1 MELSEEW
8 KAYFPIGKS
17 LEPPLLSSSSSSS
30 STNHGPLFFI
40 PKPKTLP
47 KTLFSSP
54 SLLPPLLPPPP
65 RLSFSRFLSTSSVPY
80 STSFSIASR
89 FGPTSSHH
97 HDVSSL
103 LSHNRL
109 RLLHCLDHNISI
121 VFFTTGSNHD
131 RIGFFSV
138 HVQDGDFTFLGD
150 RNGDVFVSNNHFNHK
165 ISSILV
171 NPVDD
176 FDGISGDSVVGYLM
190 ASTLYAVHWYAV
202 RFFSSSKTPAL
213 DYLGCKLFKSSS
225 IVCACFSPHIP
236 EESMVLLEN
245 GALFLFDLTSYVN
258 SQKPN
263 GYLKGSKFRVFPDDS
278 SGSGKYKWLG
288 IEFSWHPR
296 ILVVARSDAVFLL
309 DFRHDESNVICL
321 AKIDMLSPYDGVDE
335 DKFLAFSRAGD
346 DGFQFVLACRSL
358 LLLCDVRKPM
368 MPLLRWAHDLDNPCF
383 INVIRLSELRS
394 QPRDDRYQWAT
405 ESGFCVILGSFWNCE
420 FRLFC
425 YGPSSANEGSIAMGI
440 SKFCK
445 PFLAW
450 DLPSDFPLSNQ
461 ECHCGS
467 CLVRQEFSKG
477 ALPEWIDWQ
486 QKKDIVLGFG
496 ILSRDLLELVHE
508 SDEFGGFTLI
518 RLMSSGKIEA
528 QRYCASWDLVHS
540 FDPAHR
546 ETLFNFED
554 SLLCSLGDDEY
565 EFPKKF
571 KYLNLEYLRGYLNDN
586 LAKVLDSKMKKFH
599 KGPLQKESF
608 SLDLHE
614 ILCEKLKIC
623 GFGRFRSSPALAI
636 VFNDISLPTSIC
648 EVASRQMWATLPLE
662 FLLLAFSSYP
672 ELLDVPFD
680 DKTMPLEFSVVPDL
694 PQLPPFLLR
703 KPSSR
708 GTRWSD
714 KVQPDDSLVGPALP
728 LPILLTLHEFHN
740 GCPDS
745 EKECEFSSDVELAL
759 RCNEVMQVATEMAVS
774 DPSLLNNDQTV
785 SLADDRD
792 EMWADSQRPKPF
804 LLYHPVGG
812 ESSSIDQLQG
822 NHTFKDEKF
831 ATMITKVRK
840 ETDPN
845 NTTDN
850 VGLELF
856 DDLCPIELKFDFP
869 AMNFGTQELEAFK
882 TLKRQFA
889 KWQERFKPYQELC
902 MQNNKDIQKMA

>member
-190 ASTLYAVHWYAV
+190 ASTLYAVHW
-202 RFFSSSKTPAL
+202 
-213 DYLGCKLFKSSS
+213 
-225 IVCACFSPHIP
+225 
-236 EESMVLLEN
+236 
-245 GALFLFDLTSYVN
+245 
-258 SQKPN
+258 
-263 GYLKGSKFRVFPDDS
+263 
-278 SGSGKYKWLG
+278 
-288 IEFSWHPR
+288 
-296 ILVVARSDAVFLL
+296 
-309 DFRHDESNVICL
+309 
-321 AKIDMLSPYDGVDE
+321 
-335 DKFLAFSRAGD
+335 
-346 DGFQFVLACRSL
+346 
-358 LLLCDVRKPM
+358 
-368 MPLLRWAHDLDNPCF
+368 
-383 INVIRLSELRS
+383 
-394 QPRDDRYQWAT
+394 
-405 ESGFCVILGSFWNCE
+405 
-420 FRLFC
+420 LFC